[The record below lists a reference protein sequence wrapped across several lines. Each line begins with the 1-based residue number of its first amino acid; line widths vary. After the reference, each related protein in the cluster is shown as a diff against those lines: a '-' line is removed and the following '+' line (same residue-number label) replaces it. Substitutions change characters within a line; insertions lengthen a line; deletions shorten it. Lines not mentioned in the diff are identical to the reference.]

1 MWNGDV
7 DNYGDSVGQKSL
19 FNYCKIHF
27 GAFWSVKEFIVN
39 VSYWKTSIVWMWE
52 ILIRVKRARLD
63 LVLIVTT
70 VHFHLWIHKLSIYEV
85 PQYLNWTGMHTSYL
99 SRTPRTLSVENFLV
113 MWRNLRLEMWSCGDV
128 EIVQCTCGGWRWWDM
143 EMRSLSCYLCRVKYM
158 DDMIYHEICFDAVYT
173 DL

>member
-70 VHFHLWIHKLSIYEV
+70 MHFHLWIHKLSIYEV
-85 PQYLNWTGMHTSYL
+85 PQYLNWTCMHTSYL

-128 EIVQCTCGGWRWWDM
+128 EIVHVGVGDDEIWRWGVWAVT
-143 EMRSLSCYLCRVKYM
+143 SAVSNIW
-158 DDMIYHEICFDAVYT
+158 MI
-173 DL
+173 